1 MTGYHSC
8 SAALAAMDDSA
19 LSARILI
26 PSLFSNERSS
36 YGGSIACL
44 VDCATIR
51 DIMDDERASFS
62 MEFSH
67 FEQKR

>member
-1 MTGYHSC
+1 MTVIISAR
-8 SAALAAMDDSA
+8 AALAAK
-19 LSARILI
+19 
-26 PSLFSNERSS
+26 E
-36 YGGSIACL
+36 GGSIACL
-44 VDCATIR
+44 VDCTAIR